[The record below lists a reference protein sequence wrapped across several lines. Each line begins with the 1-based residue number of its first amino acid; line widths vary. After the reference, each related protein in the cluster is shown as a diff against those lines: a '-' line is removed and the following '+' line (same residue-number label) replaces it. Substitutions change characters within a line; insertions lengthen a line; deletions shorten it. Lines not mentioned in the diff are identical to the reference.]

1 MPRRVYE
8 LPALG
13 EHGIVAAPVA
23 GIESPRGKCVRP
35 FVGASDHNRSG
46 SWCQCGVLG
55 RGIDVEVALAGIYS
69 LHGADSATAKFAC
82 QPLLDNFTW
91 QWHPVHM
98 ADKNHQWGTRLWAAR
113 TEAGMS
119 ARELA
124 RQAGCTGQYIGLA
137 EGGGVAS
144 PGIDM
149 VRRLAAALNV
159 DADWLA
165 FGTKRA

>member
-1 MPRRVYE
+1 
-8 LPALG
+8 
-13 EHGIVAAPVA
+13 
-23 GIESPRGKCVRP
+23 
-35 FVGASDHNRSG
+35 
-46 SWCQCGVLG
+46 
-55 RGIDVEVALAGIYS
+55 
-69 LHGADSATAKFAC
+69 
-82 QPLLDNFTW
+82 
-91 QWHPVHM
+91 M

-137 EGGGVAS
+137 ESGGVAS

-149 VRRLAAALNV
+149 VRRLAAALKV